1 MASAVF
7 RPRPPSAYAA
17 ADFLAA
23 RFAFRVE
30 EFPGIRCAVSL
41 LGGCNASA
49 MTTENSELLRRYVA
63 DRSESA
69 FATLVER
76 HLGLVYSA
84 ALRQVSGDTQ
94 AAQDVTQAVFCDLA
108 RQAPRLT
115 RHPSLTGWLYTST
128 RYLAAKA
135 RRTEQRRRAREQ
147 QAHAM
152 NQLLQTGNPD
162 PAWQELRPVL
172 DDAMHE
178 LNAADREAVLLRYF
192 EKRPLAE
199 IGARLGL
206 TENAA
211 RMRVERAVDKLRAVL
226 AKRGVTSTAAALAA
240 SLAQH
245 TVGAAPAGLAT
256 QVTRAALTAGVVGGG
271 FLAGVQSFLAAK
283 APVLVG
289 GAAVAVVAVGIW
301 FAALR
306 TPPDNSPVSAGPASP
321 AVGTAAAST
330 ATAEI
335 DTKPVIAGETAVAGG
350 DRLLLDIV
358 TADTGKPVP
367 NARIEYWLWE
377 GKEVARKKLWADRFG
392 KCAVPVPRGST
403 TQLIL
408 VSQCD
413 GFADTRLDW
422 RPNRGEAIP
431 DRYTLRVAR
440 SVPIGG
446 RVVDADG
453 QPVADAEVG
462 FNNRTDPAKEMR
474 PQSDNFAWPFDAAAE
489 SDAQGRWRIDRIAEA
504 TLQTIDGGATHPE
517 HVRSES
523 VSGGDPEALRQLRDG
538 RYVFRLGRA
547 VTVRGLV
554 VDTADQPVPG
564 AKVIVG
570 IMSEVNSRETT
581 TQADGSFQVAGC
593 KPGRSLLSAEAP
605 GYAPTTREVE
615 LTADAEPFRLTL
627 GVGRLLRLRVVDSRG
642 FPVSQAGIWLNT
654 FAYQYQGSGARA
666 GQASPVQIEFHRQ
679 TDANGQVEWDTA
691 PDQDLYFSIAASGY
705 MREDDVKVRPDGMEH
720 EVVLKPALTILGTVQ
735 DAASGEPIPRF
746 RIVTGWPTPNLATG
760 ATNATWSNIDR
771 FWLSF
776 EGGRFRHVFEE
787 PVVGGDEAPAF
798 VFKFEAEGYAPFVT
812 RVVRADEG
820 EAQFDVRLRA
830 AAAID
835 VTVLLPDGQ
844 PAADADIG
852 LVSPGAGLVLIS
864 GGLSHINLQYVG
876 SLLTTDGQGQFRLPP
891 DDAVARVIAA
901 HPGGFAETTPA
912 VLAAEPIIR
921 LQAWGRLEGTY
932 LSRGQPT
939 AGQVLRLRYGLEDLH
954 MVELDPSAYQVT
966 TDRDGHF
973 AFPQVPP
980 GWHQLVRGVEVS
992 GSLAEVEGKVWT
1004 THLLDDVEILP
1015 GNTTTVTVGGTSY
1028 TVRARLQWP
1037 ADLPR
1042 AANWRVMGLVRTPVP
1057 PAPTETRKNPQALA
1071 AWRNLPEVRVAFA
1084 NQRFF
1089 PLAETTDGTW
1099 VAEDV
1104 PAGSYVLFVGAVEP
1118 GGTAGQFKERARAEV
1133 PVVVP
1138 ADSPSG
1144 VLDLGEIL
1152 MAPTP

>member
-7 RPRPPSAYAA
+7 KPPAPSACTA
-17 ADFLAA
+17 ADFLAD

-30 EFPGIRCAVSL
+30 EFSGIRCAVSL

-49 MTTENSELLRRYVA
+49 MTTENSDLLRRYVA

-76 HLGLVYSA
+76 HLDLVYSA
-84 ALRQVSGDTQ
+84 ALRQVSGDTH

-152 NQLLQTGNPD
+152 NQLLQTENPD

-245 TVGAAPAGLAT
+245 TVSAAPTGLAA
-256 QVTRAALTAGVVGGG
+256 QVTRAALTVGAAGGG
-271 FLAGVQSFLAAK
+271 FLASVQSFLAAK

-289 GAAVAVVAVGIW
+289 GSAVAVVAVGIW

-306 TPPDNSPVSAGPASP
+306 TPPDNSPASAGPASP
-321 AVGTAAAST
+321 AVAASAVGTAT
-330 ATAEI
+330 VEVGTE
-335 DTKPVIAGETAVAGG
+335 PVIDGETAVAGG
-350 DRLLLDIV
+350 DQLLLDIV
-358 TADTGKPVP
+358 TADSGKPVP
-367 NARIEYWLWE
+367 NARIEYWLW
-377 GKEVARKKLWADRFG
+377 GSKELAHKSLWADRFG
-392 KCAVPVPRGST
+392 KCVVPAQRGST
-403 TQLIL
+403 FRLVL
-408 VSQCD
+408 VSQRD

-422 RPNRGEAIP
+422 RPDRGETIP

-446 RVVDADG
+446 WVVDADG
-453 QPVADAEVG
+453 QPLAGAEVG
-462 FNNRTDPAKEMR
+462 FNNQTDSAKETR
-474 PQSDNFAWPFDAAAE
+474 PQSDSFVWPFWTTATTDAE
-489 SDAQGRWRIDRIAEA
+489 GRWRIDRIAEA
-504 TLQTIDGGATHPE
+504 TLQTILGRASHPE
-517 HVRSES
+517 HVRSEL
-523 VSGGDPEALRQLRDG
+523 VSGGNPEALRQLREG

-554 VDTADQPVPG
+554 VDTAEQPVPG

-570 IMSEVNSRETT
+570 IMDEDNSRKTT
-581 TQADGSFQVAGC
+581 TQADGTFQVAGC
-593 KPGRSLLSAEAP
+593 KSGRSLLSAEAP
-605 GYAPTTREVE
+605 GFAPTTREVE
-615 LTADAEPFRLTL
+615 LTADSEPFRLTL
-627 GVGRLLRLRVVDSRG
+627 AAGRVLRLRVVDSRG
-642 FPVSQAGIWLNT
+642 FPVPQANVWLN
-654 FAYQYQGSGARA
+654 AARPFLGPDA
-666 GQASPVQIEFHRQ
+666 RPGESLPVQTEFRRQ

-691 PDQDLYFSIAASGY
+691 PDRDLYFDIVASGY
-705 MREDDVKVRPDGMEH
+705 MRANDVKVHPDDMEH
-720 EVVLKPALTILGTVQ
+720 EVVLKPALTILGTVL
-735 DAASGEPIPRF
+735 DAASGEPVRRF

-760 ATNATWSNIDR
+760 ATNANWSTIDR

-787 PVVGGDEAPAF
+787 SVLGGVENPAF

-812 RVVRADEG
+812 RVVNADEG

-830 AAAID
+830 AAATD

-844 PAADADIG
+844 PAVKADIG

-901 HPGGFAETTPA
+901 HTGGFAETTPA
-912 VLAAEPIIR
+912 VLAAEPVIR

-932 LSRGQPT
+932 LSRGQPA

-954 MVELDPSAYQVT
+954 MVELDPSVFQVT

-973 AFPQVPP
+973 VFPQVPP
-980 GWHQLVRGVEVS
+980 GWHQLERGVEVS

-1015 GNTTTVTVGGTSY
+1015 GNTTTVTIGGTGY

-1042 AANWRVMGLVRTPVP
+1042 AANWHVAGIVRTPVP
-1057 PAPTETRKNPQALA
+1057 LAPTETRNNPQALA
-1071 AWRNLPEVRVAFA
+1071 AWRNRPEIRIAFA

-1089 PLAETTDGTW
+1089 PLAEKTDGTW

-1104 PAGSYVLFVGAVEP
+1104 LAGSYVLYVGAIGP
-1118 GGTAGQFKERARAEV
+1118 GETAGQFKERARAEV
-1133 PVVVP
+1133 PVMVP
-1138 ADSPSG
+1138 ADPPSG

-1152 MAPTP
+1152 MVPTP

>member
-69 FATLVER
+69 FASLVER
-76 HLGLVYSA
+76 HLDLVYSA

-211 RMRVERAVDKLRAVL
+211 RMRVDRAVDKLRAVL

-245 TVGAAPAGLAT
+245 TVGAAPAGLAA
-256 QVTRAALTAGVVGGG
+256 QVTRAALTVGAAGGG
-271 FLAGVQSFLAAK
+271 FLAAVQSFFVAK

-289 GAAVAVVAVGIW
+289 AAAVAVVAVGIW
-301 FAALR
+301 LAALR
-306 TPPDNSPVSAGPASP
+306 TPPDNSLASAGPASP
-321 AVGTAAAST
+321 AITPAAAGT
-330 ATAEI
+330 ATAEAG
-335 DTKPVIAGETAVAGG
+335 TGPVIGGESAVASG
-350 DRLLLDIV
+350 DQLLLDVV

-377 GKEVARKKLWADRFG
+377 GKEVARKTLWADRFG

-403 TQLIL
+403 THLIL

-422 RPNRGEAIP
+422 RPDRGEAIP

-446 RVVDADG
+446 RAVDADG
-453 QPVADAEVG
+453 QPVAGAEVG
-462 FNNRTDPAKEMR
+462 FNNQTNSAKETR
-474 PQSDNFAWPFDAAAE
+474 PQTDNFVWPFWVTATTDVE
-489 SDAQGRWRIDRIAEA
+489 GRWRIDRIAEA
-504 TLQTIDGGATHPE
+504 TLRTIDGGARHPE
-517 HVRSES
+517 HVRSDS
-523 VSGGDPEALRQLRDG
+523 VSGANPEALRQLREG

-564 AKVIVG
+564 AKVLVG
-570 IMSEVNSRETT
+570 IRDEVNSREAT
-581 TQADGSFQVAGC
+581 TQADGTFQVAGC
-593 KPGRSLLSAEAP
+593 KPGRGLLSAEAP
-605 GYAPTTREVE
+605 GFAPTTREVE

-627 GVGRLLRLRVVDSRG
+627 AAGRLLRLRVVDSRG
-642 FPVSQAGIWLNT
+642 FPVPQANVWLNT
-654 FAYQYQGSGARA
+654 SPYQGPGARP
-666 GQASPVQIEFHRQ
+666 GQSSPVQIEFHRQ
-679 TDANGQVEWDTA
+679 TDAEGRVEWDTA
-691 PDQDLYFSIAASGY
+691 PDQDLDFGIAASGY
-705 MREDDVKVRPDGMEH
+705 MRASHVKVRPDGMEH
-720 EVVLKPALTILGTVQ
+720 EVVLKPALTISGTVR
-735 DAASGEPIPRF
+735 DAASGEPVRRF

-787 PVVGGDEAPAF
+787 PVLGGVKEPAF
-798 VFKFEAEGYAPFVT
+798 VFKFEAEGYVPFVT

-830 AAAID
+830 GAATAM
-835 VTVLLPDGQ
+835 TVLLPDGR
-844 PAADADIG
+844 PAVNADIG
-852 LVSPGAGLVLIS
+852 LVSPGAGLRLIP
-864 GGLSHINLQYVG
+864 GGFSRENLQSGG

-912 VLAAEPIIR
+912 VLAAEPVIR

-932 LSRGQPT
+932 LSRGQP
-939 AGQVLRLRYGLEDLH
+939 AADRELLFQYGQGDFTTVSSDSR
-954 MVELDPSAYQVT
+954 AYQVR
-966 TDRDGHF
+966 TDRDGRF
-973 AFPQVPP
+973 VFPQVPP
-980 GWHQLVRGVEVS
+980 GQHRLVRLVPEKG
-992 GSLAEVEGKVWT
+992 
-1004 THLLDDVEILP
+1004 LP
-1015 GNTTTVTVGGTSY
+1015 GMSSGTVWSHQPLLQVDIRPGDTTTVTIGGTSY

-1042 AANWRVMGLVRTPVP
+1042 EANWRVVGVVRTPVL
-1057 PAPTETRKNPQALA
+1057 PAPEETRNSPQALA
-1071 AWRNLPEVRVAFA
+1071 AWRNRPEVRGAFA
-1084 NQRFF
+1084 GQRFF

-1104 PAGSYVLFVGAVEP
+1104 PAGSYVLFVGAVGP
-1118 GGTAGQFKERARAEV
+1118 GETAGQFKERARAEV

-1138 ADSPSG
+1138 ADPPSG
-1144 VLDLGEIL
+1144 VLDLGEIP
-1152 MAPTP
+1152 MVPTP

>member
-1 MASAVF
+1 
-7 RPRPPSAYAA
+7 
-17 ADFLAA
+17 
-23 RFAFRVE
+23 
-30 EFPGIRCAVSL
+30 
-41 LGGCNASA
+41 

-76 HLGLVYSA
+76 HLDLVYSA
-84 ALRQVSGDTQ
+84 ALRQVSGDAH

-226 AKRGVTSTAAALAA
+226 AKRGVTSAAAALAA

-245 TVGAAPAGLAT
+245 TVGAAPAGLAA
-256 QVTRAALTAGVVGGG
+256 QVTRGALTAGAAGGG
-271 FLAGVQSFLAAK
+271 FLAGVQSFLAAR

-289 GAAVAVVAVGIW
+289 AAAVAVVAVGIW
-301 FAALR
+301 LAALR
-306 TPPDNSPVSAGPASP
+306 TPPDDSSASAGPASP
-321 AVGTAAAST
+321 AVAPAAAST
-330 ATAEI
+330 ATAEAGAV
-335 DTKPVIAGETAVAGG
+335 PVTAGQTAVAGG
-350 DRLLLDIV
+350 DQLLLDIV

-367 NARIEYWLWE
+367 NARIEYWLWG
-377 GKEVARKKLWADRFG
+377 GKEVAHKSLWADRFG
-392 KCAVPVPRGST
+392 KCAVPVPRGTT

-422 RPNRGEAIP
+422 RPDRGEAIP

-453 QPVADAEVG
+453 QPVTGAEVAFGNQTDPVKETRPQTDNFDWPFHVATETDAE
-462 FNNRTDPAKEMR
+462 
-474 PQSDNFAWPFDAAAE
+474 
-489 SDAQGRWRIDRIAEA
+489 GRWRIDRIAEA
-504 TLQTIDGGATHPE
+504 TLRTITGSARHLE
-517 HVRSES
+517 HVRSDS
-523 VSGGDPEALRQLRDG
+523 VSGANPEALRQLREG

-554 VDTADQPVPG
+554 VDTADQSVPG
-564 AKVIVG
+564 AKVTVG
-570 IMSEVNSRETT
+570 IMNEVNSRETT
-581 TQADGSFQVAGC
+581 TQADGTFQVTGC
-593 KPGRSLLSAEAP
+593 KPGHSLLSAEAP
-605 GYAPTTREVE
+605 GFAPTTRQVE
-615 LTADAEPFRLTL
+615 LTAESEPFRLTL
-627 GVGRLLRLRVVDSRG
+627 APGRVLRLRVVDSRG
-642 FPVSQAGIWLNT
+642 FPVPQAEIWLRT
-654 FAYQYQGSGARA
+654 LPYQGPGARA
-666 GQASPVQIEFHRQ
+666 GESSPVQIEFHRQ
-679 TDANGQVEWDTA
+679 TDAEGRVEWDTA
-691 PDQDLYFSIAASGY
+691 PDRDLYFDIAASGY
-705 MREDDVKVRPDGMEH
+705 MRQNEVKVRPDGKEH
-720 EVVLKPALTILGTVQ
+720 EVVLKPGLTILGTVR

-746 RIVTGWPTPNLATG
+746 RIVTGWPTPDLATG
-760 ATNATWSNIDR
+760 ATNAAWSTIDR

-787 PVVGGDEAPAF
+787 PVLGGVKDPAF
-798 VFKFEAEGYAPFVT
+798 VFKFEAEGCAPFVT

-820 EAQFDVRLRA
+820 EAQFDVWLRA
-830 AAAID
+830 AAATA
-835 VTVLLPDGQ
+835 VTVLLPDGRL
-844 PAADADIG
+844 AVNADIG
-852 LVSPGAGLVLIS
+852 LVSPSAGLRLIP
-864 GGLSHINLQYVG
+864 GGFSRENLQSGG

-891 DDAVARVIAA
+891 DAAVARVIAA

-912 VLAAEPIIR
+912 VLAAEPVIR

-932 LSRGQPT
+932 LSRGQP
-939 AGQVLRLRYGLEDLH
+939 AADRELLFQYGQGDFTTVSSDSR
-954 MVELDPSAYQVT
+954 AYRVK
-966 TDRDGHF
+966 TDRDGRF
-973 AFPQVPP
+973 VFPQVPP
-980 GWHQLVRGVEVS
+980 GQHRLVRLVPEKG
-992 GSLAEVEGKVWT
+992 
-1004 THLLDDVEILP
+1004 LP
-1015 GNTTTVTVGGTSY
+1015 GMSSGTVWSHQPLLEVDIHPGDTTTVTIGGTSY

-1037 ADLPR
+1037 AGLPR
-1042 AANWRVMGLVRTPVP
+1042 ETNWRVMGSVETPVTL
-1057 PAPTETRKNPQALA
+1057 APTDTRNNPQALA
-1071 AWRNLPEVRVAFA
+1071 AWRNLPEVKAAFA
-1084 NQRFF
+1084 NHRSF
-1089 PLAETTDGTW
+1089 PFTETTDGTW

-1104 PAGSYVLFVGAVEP
+1104 PAGNYVLFVGAVEP
-1118 GGTAGQFKERARAEV
+1118 GETAGQFKQGARAEV

-1138 ADSPSG
+1138 ADPPSG

-1152 MAPTP
+1152 MVPTP

>member
-1 MASAVF
+1 MTTAVF
-7 RPRPPSAYAA
+7 SPRPPPAYSA
-17 ADFLAA
+17 ADFLAD

-69 FATLVER
+69 FATLVDR

-84 ALRQVSGDTQ
+84 ALRQVSGDAH

-152 NQLLQTGNPD
+152 NQLLQTGNLD

-199 IGARLGL
+199 VGARLGL

-245 TVGAAPAGLAT
+245 TVGAAPADLAA
-256 QVTRAALTAGVVGGG
+256 QVTRAALTAGAAGGG
-271 FLAGVQSFLAAK
+271 FLVGVQSFFAAR
-283 APVLVG
+283 APILVG
-289 GAAVAVVAVGIW
+289 AAAVAVVAVGIW
-301 FAALR
+301 LAALR

-321 AVGTAAAST
+321 AVAAAAGT
-330 ATAEI
+330 TTAE
-335 DTKPVIAGETAVAGG
+335 TGTGPVIGGETAVAGG
-350 DRLLLDIV
+350 DQLLLDVV
-358 TADTGKPVP
+358 TADSGKPVP

-377 GKEVARKKLWADRFG
+377 GKEVARETLWADRFG
-392 KCAVPVPRGST
+392 KCAVPVPRGT
-403 TQLIL
+403 TTHIIL

-422 RPNRGEAIP
+422 RPDRGEAIP

-446 RVVDADG
+446 KVVDADG
-453 QPVADAEVG
+453 QPVTGAEVAFG
-462 FNNRTDPAKEMR
+462 NRTDPVKETR
-474 PQSDNFAWPFDAAAE
+474 PQTDNFDWPFHAATETDAE
-489 SDAQGRWRIDRIAEA
+489 GRWRIDRIAEA
-504 TLQTIDGGATHPE
+504 TLRTITGSARHPE

-523 VSGGDPEALRQLRDG
+523 VSGGDPEALRQLREG

-554 VDTADQPVPG
+554 VDTTDQPVPG

-581 TQADGSFQVAGC
+581 TQADGTFQVAGC
-593 KPGRSLLSAEAP
+593 KPGRSLLSAEAS

-615 LTADAEPFRLTL
+615 LTADSEPFRLTL
-627 GVGRLLRLRVVDSRG
+627 AAGRLLRLRVVDNRG
-642 FPVSQAGIWLNT
+642 SPVPQAEIWLRT
-654 FAYQYQGSGARA
+654 LPHQGPGARA
-666 GQASPVQIEFHRQ
+666 GESLPVQIEFHRQ
-679 TDANGQVEWDTA
+679 TDAEGRVEWDTA
-691 PDQDLYFSIAASGY
+691 PDRDLYFDIAASGY
-705 MREDDVKVRPDGMEH
+705 MRENEVKVRPDGMEH
-720 EVVLKPALTILGTVQ
+720 EVVLSPALTILGTVR

-746 RIVTGWPTPNLATG
+746 RIITGWPTPDLATG
-760 ATNATWSNIDR
+760 TTNAAWSTIDR

-787 PVVGGDEAPAF
+787 PVLGGVKEPAF

-820 EAQFDVRLRA
+820 EAQFDVRLRTGA
-830 AAAID
+830 ATAM
-835 VTVLLPDGQ
+835 TVLLPDGR
-844 PAADADIG
+844 PAVNADIG
-852 LVSPGAGLVLIS
+852 LVSPSAGLRLIP
-864 GGLSHINLQYVG
+864 GGFSRENLQSGG

-891 DDAVARVIAA
+891 DDAVTRVIAA

-912 VLAAEPIIR
+912 VLVAEPVIR

-932 LSRGQPT
+932 LSRGQP
-939 AGQVLRLRYGLEDLH
+939 AADRELLFQYGQGDFTTVSSDSR
-954 MVELDPSAYQVT
+954 AYQVR
-966 TDRDGHF
+966 TDRDGRF
-973 AFPQVPP
+973 VFPQVPP
-980 GWHQLVRGVEVS
+980 GQHRLVRLVPEKG
-992 GSLAEVEGKVWT
+992 
-1004 THLLDDVEILP
+1004 LP
-1015 GNTTTVTVGGTSY
+1015 GMSSGTVWSHQPLLEVDIRPGDTTTVTIGGTSY

-1042 AANWRVMGLVRTPVP
+1042 AANWRVVGVVRTSEL
-1057 PAPTETRKNPQALA
+1057 PAPDEARNNPQALA
-1071 AWRNLPEVRVAFA
+1071 AWRNLPEVRGAFA

-1089 PLAETTDGTW
+1089 PLTETTDGTW
-1099 VAEDV
+1099 VAEDM
-1104 PAGSYVLFVGAVEP
+1104 PAGTYVLYVNAIEP
-1118 GGTAGQFKERARAEV
+1118 TGTAGQFKQRARAEV
-1133 PVVVP
+1133 PVMVP
-1138 ADSPSG
+1138 ADPPSG
-1144 VLDLGEIL
+1144 VLDLGEVL
-1152 MAPTP
+1152 MVPAP